1 MCFNGIWRSFWNVS
15 FFDYL
20 YNGKE
25 NMNFSEFM
33 ELFKKIECK
42 KKRDLE
48 LDILEKE
55 KKSNLANIVYE
66 EVKILSY
73 LSENDTKIFI
83 DFDKMKKNEEKKLKY
98 LKDIFFGHE
107 HYSKDN
113 IKKRFNDDSNEN
125 EETDDE
131 EL

>member
-1 MCFNGIWRSFWNVS
+1 
-15 FFDYL
+15 
-20 YNGKE
+20 
-25 NMNFSEFM
+25 MNFSDLM
-33 ELFKKIECK
+33 DLFKKIELK

-48 LDILEKE
+48 LDILEEE

-66 EVKILSY
+66 EVKILSD
-73 LSENDTKIFI
+73 LSENDKKIFI
-83 DFDKMKKNEEKKLKY
+83 AFEKMKKNEEKKLKY

-113 IKKRFNDDSNEN
+113 IKKRLNEDSNEN

-131 EL
+131 DL